1 MGSSIAIDF
10 GTTNT
15 VVAEWIESTQTP
27 ETIKLQ
33 GLSQR
38 LTGSPPSIPSLLY
51 VDDVETGAFRIGNVV
66 KSLGLEQ
73 SLEAKERLFSGMKR
87 AVLHPEANQIYSSEN
102 ISFDSKRAAEV
113 FLDTLCKNIQLS
125 GRSISEL
132 VLTVPVESFEVYLR
146 WLVQAMKQLNLPTDS
161 LPRIIDEPTAAAFG
175 YGLGTAGN
183 NVLVIDFGGGTLD
196 LSIVRLPD
204 DRESSQKGI
213 VVHPNAVPA
222 VIAHQQGSSISARVL
237 AKTSRLLG
245 GRDIDA
251 VFVDFLLEELG
262 LIKSNV
268 LDDLPA
274 LTQWVEYAKIALSS
288 KPAIDINNYLPNS
301 GINIRRRV
309 TVEEFDQKILNSS
322 LVPVQNILKKAIS
335 EVLAQAERRNVGDR
349 QIDHVLLV
357 GGTCQIPALKQVII
371 DRFGEDRV
379 VQGNP
384 FEGVAHGALVL
395 AKSHPLED
403 ILLHSYGLEVKKNL
417 GGVNMSIDYDY
428 IPLVA
433 AGTDYP
439 FAQPIFLEN
448 FLSPPSD
455 HATSV
460 DFVVVEIQ
468 EQAEPGSRRVFNS
481 DGKEVPDRAKN
492 NLARSQVIK
501 YLRKKNSLPLNPP
514 GMWNQKERL
523 DVSYTVDKNRTLLMT
538 VKDRLTSRT
547 LMLNEPV
554 VRLE

>member
-51 VDDVETGAFRIGNVV
+51 IDDVETGAFRIGNVV

-73 SLEAKERLFSGMKR
+73 YPEAKDRLFSGMKR
-87 AVLHPEANQIYSSEN
+87 AVLHPDANQTYPN
-102 ISFDSKRAAEV
+102 TSFDSKRAAEV

-125 GRSISEL
+125 GRNISEL

-146 WLVQAMKQLNLPTDS
+146 WLVQAVKQLNLPSDS

-175 YGLGTAGN
+175 YGLGSAGS

-204 DRESSQKGI
+204 DREASQKGV

-222 VIAHQQGSSISARVL
+222 VIARQQGSSISARVL

-262 LIKSNV
+262 LIKSNI
-268 LDDLPA
+268 LDDIPA
-274 LTQWVEYAKIALSS
+274 LTQWVEDAKISLSS
-288 KPAIDINNYLPNS
+288 KPAIDINHYLPNS
-301 GINIRRRV
+301 EINIRRRV

-357 GGTCQIPALKQVII
+357 GGTCQIPALKQIII
-371 DRFGEDRV
+371 DRFGEDRIA
-379 VQGNP
+379 QGNP

-417 GGVNMSIDYDY
+417 GGIDTAIDYDY

-439 FAQPIFLEN
+439 FPQPIFLEN
-448 FLSPPSD
+448 FLSPPGD
-455 HATSV
+455 QANSV

-468 EQAEPGSRRVFNS
+468 EQAEPGSRKVFDS
-481 DGKEVPDRAKN
+481 DGKELSGHAKDN
-492 NLARSQVIK
+492 MARSQVIK

-514 GMWNQKERL
+514 GLWSQKDRL
-523 DVSYTVDKNRTLLMT
+523 DVSYTVDENRTLLMT
-538 VKDRLTSRT
+538 VKDRLTGRT